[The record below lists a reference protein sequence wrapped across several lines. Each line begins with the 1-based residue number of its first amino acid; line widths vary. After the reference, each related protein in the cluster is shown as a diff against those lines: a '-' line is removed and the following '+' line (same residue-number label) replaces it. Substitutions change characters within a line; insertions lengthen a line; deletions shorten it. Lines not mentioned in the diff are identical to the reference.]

1 VVWLA
6 VSGGA
11 HRVFQVDYKSP
22 TTFITIN
29 SIIFIIT
36 IIIIIIIIIIIM
48 KSSSDRDNKF
58 YEKLVSQFSYIVIR
72 QIVYSNNYGGKSRS
86 LCLGY
91 HFTLW
96 SWSTV
101 LVGWQRGSRDRSSM
115 ISTAPSSQPFSR
127 SLVI

>member
-1 VVWLA
+1 MRGSGVTSGEWLNAYLCVVWLA

-48 KSSSDRDNKF
+48 K
-58 YEKLVSQFSYIVIR
+58 
-72 QIVYSNNYGGKSRS
+72 
-86 LCLGY
+86 
-91 HFTLW
+91 
-96 SWSTV
+96 
-101 LVGWQRGSRDRSSM
+101 
-115 ISTAPSSQPFSR
+115 
-127 SLVI
+127 